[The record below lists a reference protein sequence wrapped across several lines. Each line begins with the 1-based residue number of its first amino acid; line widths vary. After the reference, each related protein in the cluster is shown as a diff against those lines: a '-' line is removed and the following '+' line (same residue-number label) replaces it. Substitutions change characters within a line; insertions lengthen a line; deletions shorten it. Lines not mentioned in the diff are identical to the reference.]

1 MAKKKRKKGAQ
12 KPKMTIR
19 GTPTSSPNG
28 DDGNLESAVKASQ
41 EADSNQAEA
50 STAQPPTQKSQIP
63 QSASNTGAAPSGF
76 LQGTKEELE
85 KVVWPDRQ
93 QLISESAAVILM
105 VSLSA
110 TLISLIDNLFGW
122 ISQLVF

>member
-1 MAKKKRKKGAQ
+1 MAKKKRKKSNS
-12 KPKMTIR
+12 K
-19 GTPTSSPNG
+19 PTSSAREAQNVTPNSSG
-28 DDGNLESAVKASQ
+28 TAPENTATTSQ
-41 EADSNQAEA
+41 ERGTQAA
-50 STAQPPTQKSQIP
+50 KAPAKQPATPTLQQAKV
-63 QSASNTGAAPSGF
+63 AARAGKGPGSF

-110 TLISLIDNLFGW
+110 VLISLVDNLFGW

>member
-1 MAKKKRKKGAQ
+1 MAKRKRKKSNQ
-12 KPKMTIR
+12 KSKN
-19 GTPTSSPNG
+19 SPEETLDQTANAS
-28 DDGNLESAVKASQ
+28 DNTLDATAMVSQ
-41 EADSNQAEA
+41 ELDVEQDVA
-50 STAQPPTQKSQIP
+50 STTQASSQETEQRKKTTAGP
-63 QSASNTGAAPSGF
+63 GAF

-110 TLISLIDNLFGW
+110 IIISLVDNLFGW